1 MTTSWRTTL
10 DAFECHL
17 DTQTQLVDQGRYDEV
32 VAFAPLE
39 DLPGLP
45 KALVARASELLARA
59 QALLERGIGLRDDT
73 MRLLAAPRRLPF
85 HQPPVSAYVDQQ
97 A

>member
-45 KALVARASELLARA
+45 KALVTRASELLARA
-59 QALLERGIGLRDDT
+59 QALIERGSALREGT
-73 MRLLAAPRRLPF
+73 MHMLAKPRRMPF

-97 A
+97 V